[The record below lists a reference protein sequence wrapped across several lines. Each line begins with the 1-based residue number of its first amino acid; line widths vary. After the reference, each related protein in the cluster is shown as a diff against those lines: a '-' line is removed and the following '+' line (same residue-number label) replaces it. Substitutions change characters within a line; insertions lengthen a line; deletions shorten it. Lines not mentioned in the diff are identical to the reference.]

1 MSLSG
6 ISIKFRKIQIKT
18 GTRLI
23 TQIGCRIE
31 IDPFPNT
38 THRTQ
43 WQNQKQKK
51 TSNYKWLSH
60 EFQSIMKQFHCYW
73 NQFSARQKWCHMK
86 NQHVCVVWKKNK
98 NKNATNWKIF
108 IYYMNEMTRFVFH
121 SNATPTA
128 FSRIVCRQKCMCQIT
143 PNCNTIRSTNFYR
156 IHTMSTGRSH
166 ARVKPYYLYKI
177 FLCVHKNISFN
188 IYCNT
193 FFTIHLI

>member
-1 MSLSG
+1 MTEPR
-6 ISIKFRKIQIKT
+6 ISI
-18 GTRLI
+18 
-23 TQIGCRIE
+23 
-31 IDPFPNT
+31 
-38 THRTQ
+38 
-43 WQNQKQKK
+43 
-51 TSNYKWLSH
+51 NYETIPLLLKPIFCPPKVMSY
-60 EFQSIMKQFHCYW
+60 EK
-73 NQFSARQKWCHMK
+73 SACLRGVK
-86 NQHVCVVWKKNK
+86 KKNK

-156 IHTMSTGRSH
+156 IHTMSTGRWH